1 MKHVISLIFILSWIT
16 ISQFSQA
23 QSAFQLSF
31 LKTEYAT
38 TPLGLDIPNPRFSW
52 QMTSP
57 EGKRGQIQKAWQ
69 IAVRDELGQEVWN
82 SGKVESDA
90 SLGIYFQGKALQP
103 TTRYLWKLTVWDQD
117 GRIGQ
122 SESWFETG
130 LMNSTQEAWSGAQ
143 WIGGGDQDLN
153 FYSHYLSVFK
163 IAYRLQLDEAS
174 QSKKASFVFGANDRR
189 LLDRNKNIMG
199 VEAARNQSFIRFELD
214 VSAVDGSAEGLA
226 QLHVFRIGY
235 DKNDS
240 NTVPLKSL
248 AVPLEVVSQANKYDP
263 LEFKIESVFGVVN
276 VFVGDYKLTQR
287 EKIGQGPFAGT
298 GINLNPIGV
307 GNDYISFPMIADV
320 GFYVGEGQKAMFSK
334 VEIRNYRYPSNPLF
348 QEIFEKTYKGIF
360 SDFLKNPSSGLS
372 LDSGG
377 LIVEG
382 KGKPALVLADPSRN
396 AAPMLRTVFSTPNKK
411 IKKARLYVTAR
422 GIYELYLNGQRVG
435 QDYFNPGLTQYNKT
449 HMYQTFDVTD
459 QIKSGQHN
467 ALGAWLSEGWWSGN
481 ITFQGDHWNFFG
493 DRQSLLSKLVLTY
506 EDGTTQ
512 LVTSQPDTW
521 QVYFE
526 GPVRYGSFFQ
536 GEVYDATKEKGIE
549 GWTEARYPAQ
559 SWKPAAEVPLEGT
572 AYVGTFQV
580 RNAKQVVS
588 FENMKLTGQ
597 LGDNAR
603 VVKILKPQSVEEVR
617 PGVFVYDMG
626 QNMVGIPRLQI
637 KNGKP
642 GQELVMRFAEV
653 RYPNM
658 QEHGEEVGMIM
669 LENIRAALAQDV
681 WKLKGGDE
689 TVQPRFTFHGYRY
702 LEVTGIDQPL
712 PLDAVEGLVI
722 SSIGEITSSY
732 VTSNPLVNRF
742 WENITWSLRGNF
754 LSIPTDTPARNERMG
769 WSGDINVFA
778 SASTFLA
785 DADLFLRRHMIA
797 MRDMQG
803 DNGRFADVAPV
814 GGGFGGTLWGSAGI
828 TLPWEVY
835 RHYGDLEILKEN
847 YESMK
852 RYVEFLDTKV
862 DSVSGIL
869 NEGPLGDW
877 LSPENGKNDN
887 TMLWT
892 AYQVYN
898 LEILA
903 NTAELLGKP
912 ADAAQFRQQ
921 REARKA
927 FLNQKYLDASGKS
940 IKSGLVVAGF
950 GGPSP
955 SAEPQEGK
963 PVDTQAS
970 YAVALHKN
978 AISEANRAK
987 VEQNLVA
994 TVERENVD
1002 DSGVLRPKYS
1012 LMTGFIGTASI
1023 NDALSAAGRHD
1034 LAYRLLQQTSYPSW
1048 LYPVINGAT
1057 TIWERLNSYTV
1068 ENGFGGNNSMN
1079 SFNHYS
1085 FGAVGAWMYTHS
1097 LGIQRDPKV
1106 PAFKRFILQPT
1117 PDPTGQMTFAEG
1129 HVDTPYGRIESSWK
1143 MEGKKLT
1150 YKATVPANTTATLFL
1165 PASSLDSI
1173 IEGGKALDKTSG
1185 LKFIRIENGKAV
1197 IELSSGKYEFISGN

>member
-1 MKHVISLIFILSWIT
+1 MKHVVSLIFILSWIT
-16 ISQFSQA
+16 ISQLSQA

-38 TPLGLDIPNPRFSW
+38 TPLGLDIPTPRFSW
-52 QMTSP
+52 QMSAP
-57 EGKRGQIQKAWQ
+57 NGRRGLVQKAWQ
-69 IAVRDELGQEVWN
+69 IVVSDELGQQVWN
-82 SGKVESDA
+82 SGKIESDT
-90 SLGIYFQGKALQP
+90 SLGIYYQGKSLQP
-103 TTRYLWKLTVWDQD
+103 TTRYVWKLTVWDQD
-117 GRIGQ
+117 DRIGQ

-130 LMNSTQEAWSGAQ
+130 LMNPSQEAWSGAQ

-163 IAYRLQLDEAS
+163 ISYQLQLDKTS
-174 QSKKASFVFGANDRR
+174 QSKKASFVLGANDRR

-199 VEAARNQSFIRFELD
+199 VQVGKDQSFIRFELD

-235 DKNDS
+235 DHKDS
-240 NTVPLKSL
+240 NSVPLKSL
-248 AVPLEVVSQANKYDP
+248 PIPLELISQANKYGPQD
-263 LEFKIESVFGVVN
+263 FRIESVFGIVN
-276 VFVGDYKLTQR
+276 VFLGEYNLTQQ

-307 GNDYISFPMIADV
+307 GNNYISYPMVADV
-320 GFYVGEGQKAMFSK
+320 GFYVGEGQKAVFSK
-334 VEIRNYRYPSNPLF
+334 VEIRNFRFPSNLLF
-348 QEIFEKTYKGIF
+348 QETFEKTYQGIF
-360 SDFLKNPSSGLS
+360 SIFLDNPSSGLS
-372 LDSGG
+372 IDSDG
-377 LIVEG
+377 LILEG

-396 AAPMLRTVFSTPNKK
+396 AAPMLRTVFSTQDKK

-449 HMYQTFDVTD
+449 HMYQTYDVTD
-459 QIKSGQHN
+459 QVKSGQPN

-481 ITFQGDHWNFFG
+481 ITFQGENWNFFG
-493 DRQSLLSKLVLTY
+493 DRQSLLTKLVLTY
-506 EDGTTQ
+506 EDETTQ
-512 LVTSQPDTW
+512 LVTSQPETW
-521 QVYFE
+521 QVYLD

-536 GEVYDATKEKGIE
+536 GEVYDATKEKAIE
-549 GWTEARYPAQ
+549 DWAKVGYLANA
-559 SWKPAAEVPLEGT
+559 WKPAVEVPLEGT
-572 AYVGTFQV
+572 AYIGTFQV
-580 RNAKQVVS
+580 RNARQVVS
-588 FENMKLTGQ
+588 FENMKLTAQ

-603 VVKILKPQSVEEVR
+603 VVKILKPKSVEEVR

-626 QNMVGIPRLQI
+626 QNMVGIPRIKI

-642 GQELVMRFAEV
+642 GQELVIRFAEV

-658 QEHGEEVGMIM
+658 QEHGKEVGMIM

-702 LEVTGIDQPL
+702 LEVTGIDQAL
-712 PLDAVEGLVI
+712 PLESVEGLVI
-722 SSIGEITSSY
+722 SSISEIASSY

-778 SASTFLA
+778 SAATFLA

-797 MRDMQG
+797 MRDMQRE
-803 DNGRFADVAPV
+803 DGRFADVAPV

-835 RHYGDLEILKEN
+835 RQYGDLEILKEN
-847 YESMK
+847 YPAMK
-852 RYVEFLDTKV
+852 RYADFLDTKV

-877 LSPENGKNDN
+877 LSPENAKNDN

-903 NTAELLGKP
+903 NTAELLGLP
-912 ADAAQFRQQ
+912 EEEQDFSRRRAARM
-921 REARKA
+921 E
-927 FLNQKYLDASGKS
+927 FLNRKYFDSSGKT

-950 GGPSP
+950 GGPPP

-978 AISEANRAK
+978 AISETNRAK
-987 VEQNLVA
+987 VEQNLVE

-1002 DSGVLRPKYS
+1002 DSGVTRPKYS

-1023 NDALSAAGRHD
+1023 NEALSEAGRHD

-1150 YKATVPANTTATLFL
+1150 YKATVPANTTATLYL
-1165 PASSLDSI
+1165 PASTWDTITES
-1173 IEGGKALDKTSG
+1173 GKALDKVSG
-1185 LKFIRIENGKAV
+1185 LNFVRMENGKAV
-1197 IELSSGKYEFISGN
+1197 IELSSGKYEFVSGN

>member
-1 MKHVISLIFILSWIT
+1 MM
-16 ISQFSQA
+16 SQLGQA
-23 QSAFQLSF
+23 QEAFQVTA

-52 QMTSP
+52 QMATSSSQ
-57 EGKRGQIQKAWQ
+57 RGLAQKAWQ
-69 IAVRDELGQEVWN
+69 LSVFDESGDEVWN
-82 SGKVESDA
+82 SGRTESDE
-90 SLGIYFQGKALQP
+90 SLGIYYQGKPLQAS
-103 TTRYLWKLTVWDQD
+103 TRYTWKLTVWDKE
-117 GRIGQ
+117 GRSSKSQ
-122 SESWFETG
+122 SWFETG
-130 LMNSTQEAWSGAQ
+130 LLNPSIEAWSGAT
-143 WIGGGDQDLN
+143 WIGAGDQDLN
-153 FYSHYLSVFK
+153 FYAHYFSVFK

-189 LLDRNKNIMG
+189 LLDRNKNILG
-199 VEAARNQSFIRFELD
+199 IQVGKDQSYIRFELD
-214 VSAVDGSAEGLA
+214 LTGLDVSPEGTA
-226 QLHVFRIGY
+226 HLHIFRVGY
-235 DKNDS
+235 GRADRPE
-240 NTVPLKSL
+240 VPLKSL
-248 AVPLEVVSQANKYDP
+248 AIPREQLHPGNRYEPQD
-263 LEFKIESVFGVVN
+263 FRIESNFGIAN
-276 VFVGDYKLTQR
+276 VFLGSVNLTQN

-298 GINLNPIGV
+298 GVNLNPMGE
-307 GNDYISFPMIADV
+307 GNNYVSFPMVNDI
-320 GFYVGEGQKAMFSK
+320 GFYVDSGQKALFSK
-334 VEIRNYRYPSNPLF
+334 VEIRNYRFPSNLLF
-348 QEIFEKTYKGIF
+348 QETFEKPYKGIF
-360 SDFLKNPSSGLS
+360 STFLGNPYSGLS
-372 LDSGG
+372 LVSGG

-382 KGKPALVLADPSRN
+382 KGNPALALADPSRN
-396 AAPMLRTVFSTPNKK
+396 AAPMLRTVFSTQDKK

-435 QDYFNPGLTQYNKT
+435 EDYFNPGLTQYNKT
-449 HMYQTFDVTD
+449 HMYQTYDVTE
-459 QIKSGQHN
+459 QIKSGLAN
-467 ALGAWLSEGWWSGN
+467 ALGVWLSEGWWSGN
-481 ITFQGDHWNFFG
+481 ITFQGENWNFFG
-493 DRQSLLSKLVLTY
+493 DRQSLLTKLVLTY
-506 EDGTTQ
+506 EDETTQ
-512 LVTSQPDTW
+512 LVTSQPETW
-521 QVYFE
+521 QVYLD

-536 GEVYDATKEKGIE
+536 GEVYDATKEKDIS
-549 GWTEARYPAQ
+549 GWAEASYHAKA
-559 SWKPAAEVPLEGT
+559 WKPAVEVPLEGT
-572 AYVGTFQV
+572 AYIGTFQV

-588 FENMKLTGQ
+588 YENMKLIAQ
-597 LGDNAR
+597 LGANPR
-603 VVKILKPQSVEEVR
+603 IVKVLRPKSVEEVR

-626 QNMVGIPRLQI
+626 QNMVGIPKLTI

-642 GQELVMRFAEV
+642 GQEIVLRFAEV

-658 QEHGEEVGMIM
+658 QEHGKEVGMIM

-702 LEVTGIDQPL
+702 LEVTGIDEAL

-722 SSIGEITSSY
+722 SSIGEISSFY
-732 VTSNPLVNRF
+732 HTSNSLVNRF

-778 SASTFLA
+778 SAATFLA

-797 MRDMQG
+797 MRDMQRE
-803 DNGRFADVAPV
+803 DGRFADVAPV

-835 RHYGDLEILKEN
+835 RHYGDFEILKEN
-847 YESMK
+847 YPAMK
-852 RYVEFLDTKV
+852 RYAYFLDTKV

-877 LSPENGKNDN
+877 LSPENAKNDN

-903 NTAELLGKP
+903 KSAKLLGLP
-912 ADAAQFRQQ
+912 EEEQDFSRRRAARM
-921 REARKA
+921 E
-927 FLNQKYLDASGKS
+927 FLNRKYFDSSGKT

-950 GGPSP
+950 GGPPP

-978 AISEANRAK
+978 AISETNRAK
-987 VEQNLVA
+987 VEQNLVE

-1002 DSGVLRPKYS
+1002 DSGVTRPKYS

-1023 NDALSAAGRHD
+1023 NEALSETGRHD

-1129 HVDTPYGRIESSWK
+1129 YVDTPYGRIESSWK
-1143 MEGKKLT
+1143 MEGKKLI
-1150 YKATVPANTTATLFL
+1150 YNATVPANTTATLFL
-1165 PASSLDSI
+1165 PTTSLDAI
-1173 IEGGKALDKTSG
+1173 QERGKSLDKVSG
-1185 LKFIRIENGKAV
+1185 LKFLRMENGKAV
-1197 IELSSGKYEFISGN
+1197 IELSSGKYEFVSEN

>member
-1 MKHVISLIFILSWIT
+1 MKQLATFLFFLFWLA
-16 ISQFSQA
+16 FSHPNQA
-23 QSAFQLSF
+23 QSAFHLAS

-38 TPLGLDIPNPRFSW
+38 TPLGLDIPTPRFSW
-52 QMTSP
+52 QMTSLDSR
-57 EGKRGQIQKAWQ
+57 RGLMQKAWQ
-69 IAVRDELGQEVWN
+69 IAVSDESGLEVWN
-82 SGKVESDA
+82 SGKIESEV
-90 SLGIYFQGKALQP
+90 SLGVYYQGQALQP
-103 TTRYLWKLTVWDQD
+103 TTRYTWKLTVWDQD

-122 SESWFETG
+122 SESWFEMG
-130 LMNSTQEAWSGAQ
+130 LMNPTQAAWSGAQ
-143 WIGGGDQDLN
+143 WIGGGDSDLN
-153 FYSHYLSVFK
+153 FYSHYFSVFK

-189 LLDRNKNIMG
+189 LMDRNKNIMG
-199 VEAARNQSFIRFELD
+199 VQAAKDQSFIRFELD
-214 VSAVDGSAEGLA
+214 ISGLEASSEGQA
-226 QLHVFRIGY
+226 QLHIFRVGY
-235 DKNDS
+235 DRADRPD
-240 NTVPLKSL
+240 VPLKSL
-248 AVPLEVVSQANKYDP
+248 SIPREQLHSGNRYEPQD
-263 LEFKIESVFGVVN
+263 FRIESNFGIAN
-276 VFVGDYKLTQR
+276 VFLGTYNLTQN
-287 EKIGQGPFAGT
+287 EKMGQGPFAGT
-298 GINLNPIGV
+298 GVNLNPVGV
-307 GNDYISFPMIADV
+307 GNNYVSYPMINDI
-320 GFYVGEGQKAMFSK
+320 GFHVDSGQKAVFSK
-334 VEIRNYRYPSNPLF
+334 VEIRNFRFPSNLLF
-348 QEIFEKTYKGIF
+348 QETFEKTYKGIF
-360 SDFLKNPSSGLS
+360 STFLQNTSSGLS
-372 LDSGG
+372 LQSAG
-377 LIVEG
+377 LVVEG
-382 KGKPALVLADPSRN
+382 KGKPALALVDPSQN
-396 AAPMLRTVFSTPNKK
+396 AAPMLRTVFSTQNKK

-459 QIKSGQHN
+459 QIKSGQAN

-481 ITFQGDHWNFFG
+481 ITFQGENWNFFG

-506 EDGTTQ
+506 EDGTTE
-512 LVTSQPDTW
+512 LVRSQPETW
-521 QVYFE
+521 QVYLD

-549 GWTEARYPAQ
+549 GWAEASYLAKA
-559 SWKPAAEVPLEGT
+559 WKPAVAVLLEGT
-572 AYVGTFQV
+572 AYIGTFQV

-588 FENMKLTGQ
+588 YENMKLTAQ

-603 VVKILKPQSVEEVR
+603 VVKILKPKSVEEVR

-637 KNGKP
+637 KGGTP
-642 GQELVMRFAEV
+642 GQELVLRFAEV
-653 RYPNM
+653 RYPKL

-702 LEVTGIDQPL
+702 LEITGIDQAL

-778 SASTFLA
+778 RASTFLS

-797 MRDMQG
+797 MRDLQRE
-803 DNGRFADVAPV
+803 DGRFADVAPV

-828 TLPWEVY
+828 ILPWEVY
-835 RHYGDLEILKEN
+835 RQYGDLEILKEN
-847 YESMK
+847 YEGMK
-852 RYVEFLDTKV
+852 RYVEFLDSKV
-862 DSVSGIL
+862 DPNTGII

-877 LSPENGKNDN
+877 LSPENAKNDN

-892 AYQVYN
+892 AYQVYD

-903 NTAELLGKP
+903 NTAELLGKS
-912 ADAAQFRQQ
+912 ADAALFRQK
-921 REARKA
+921 RETRKA
-927 FLNQKYLDASGKS
+927 FLNQKYLDAAGKS

-950 GGPSP
+950 GSPPP

-970 YAVALHKN
+970 YAVPLHLN
-978 AISEANRAK
+978 AIADDKKAAVSNHLFAA
-987 VEQNLVA
+987 
-994 TVERENVD
+994 VERQNVD
-1002 DSGVLRPKYS
+1002 DSGVLRPSYS

-1023 NDALSAAGRHD
+1023 NEALSEAGRHD

-1085 FGAVGAWMYTHS
+1085 FGAVGAWMYTQS

-1106 PAFKRFILQPT
+1106 PAFKQFILQPT

-1129 HVDTPYGRIESSWK
+1129 HVETPYGRIESSWK
-1143 MEGKKLT
+1143 MEGKKFT

-1173 IEGGKALDKTSG
+1173 NEGGKALDKATG
-1185 LKFIRIENGKAV
+1185 LKFVRMENGKAV
-1197 IELSSGKYEFISGN
+1197 IELSSGKYEFVSGN